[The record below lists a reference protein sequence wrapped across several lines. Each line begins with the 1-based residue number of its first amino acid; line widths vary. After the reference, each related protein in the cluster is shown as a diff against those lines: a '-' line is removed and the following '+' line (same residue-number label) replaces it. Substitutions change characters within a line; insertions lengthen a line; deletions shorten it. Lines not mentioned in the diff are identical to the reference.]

1 MSAQGQE
8 SRGTGR
14 RRRPVWLRVVSGGIV
29 SLLVVVAAIFA
40 TRSDGQPVHDV
51 ALTDG
56 GLWVSGGRTGYW
68 GRVNTGAH
76 QFDLV
81 LSGAGDAGTGRDV
94 LRADVLQDGRNA
106 VGVTADRRLIAF
118 DTRTG
123 ERIKGEV
130 QVPEPTPVTGV
141 DFHEPDRVALG
152 GDTLAV
158 VDHDTGRI
166 WGKRLDPAGGTPIAD
181 LLDTGE
187 LDTVGKQAAVTVDL
201 DGDIMAVSADSG
213 RVVEIPAEGDGF
225 GQPIR
230 TDLDFSGRA
239 ADITAVGDEW
249 VVLDLE
255 TGDVMS
261 EHLLDPQPIAGGT
274 QDNAGEDLAMVALQ
288 QPGPAS
294 DVVGYQTLERAG
306 YARITEDS
314 DHDGADVGVV
324 SGLDEG
330 DERPQAQFNKIS
342 RPVVNGDCLYAAWG
356 MGGTILWGRACGQ
369 TQAQTSQLPVAGN
382 LTRRNGVAVRHDRG
396 QLVLN
401 DLDTGRVYD
410 LTLPG
415 DLRIDTW
422 PGGAPRGDPERY
434 DPSGWGEDPSP
445 SSTTSTRR
453 PGSSPS
459 KTRTSSPTTSTKT
472 G

>member
-1 MSAQGQE
+1 
-8 SRGTGR
+8 
-14 RRRPVWLRVVSGGIV
+14 
-29 SLLVVVAAIFA
+29 
-40 TRSDGQPVHDV
+40 
-51 ALTDG
+51 
-56 GLWVSGGRTGYW
+56 
-68 GRVNTGAH
+68 
-76 QFDLV
+76 
-81 LSGAGDAGTGRDV
+81 
-94 LRADVLQDGRNA
+94 
-106 VGVTADRRLIAF
+106 
-118 DTRTG
+118 
-123 ERIKGEV
+123 
-130 QVPEPTPVTGV
+130 
-141 DFHEPDRVALG
+141 
-152 GDTLAV
+152 
-158 VDHDTGRI
+158 
-166 WGKRLDPAGGTPIAD
+166 
-181 LLDTGE
+181 
-187 LDTVGKQAAVTVDL
+187 
-201 DGDIMAVSADSG
+201 
-213 RVVEIPAEGDGF
+213 
-225 GQPIR
+225 
-230 TDLDFSGRA
+230 
-239 ADITAVGDEW
+239 
-249 VVLDLE
+249 
-255 TGDVMS
+255 
-261 EHLLDPQPIAGGT
+261 
-274 QDNAGEDLAMVALQ
+274 MVALQ

-459 KTRTSSPTTSTKT
+459 KSRTSSPTTSTKT